1 MDLNIVAML
10 EALLF
15 SKDQTLSLKDLAGV
29 TGLSEDEVKE
39 YLQIMTERYRDQSR
53 GIMLKEYDGGY
64 LLVTKECFAGAIQEL
79 HVQSQSSS
87 LSPAA
92 LETLAIIAYKQPVT
106 RAEIEEIR
114 GVKAEKTLLT
124 LSKYGLIHELGRKDS
139 IGNPIVYGTTKK
151 FLQHFDLQDLS
162 QLPEPE
168 DPLFE

>member
-1 MDLNIVAML
+1 MDLNIIAML

-64 LLVTKECFAGAIQEL
+64 LLVTKACFAGSIQEL
-79 HVQSQSSS
+79 HAQSQSGS

-124 LSKYGLIHELGRKDS
+124 LSKYGLIQELGRKDS

-151 FLQHFDLQDLS
+151 FLQYFDLQDLS

-168 DPLFE
+168 DQLFE

>member
-1 MDLNIVAML
+1 MDLNIIAML

-64 LLVTKECFAGAIQEL
+64 LLVTKECFAGTIQEL

-92 LETLAIIAYKQPVT
+92 LETMAIIAYKQPVT

-124 LSKYGLIHELGRKDS
+124 LSKYGLIQELGRKDS

>member
-1 MDLNIVAML
+1 MDLNIIAML

-39 YLQIMTERYRDQSR
+39 YLQIMSERYRDQSR

-64 LLVTKECFAGAIQEL
+64 LLVTKACFAGSIQEL
-79 HVQSQSSS
+79 HAQSQSSS

-124 LSKYGLIHELGRKDS
+124 LSKYGLIQELGRKDS

-151 FLQHFDLQDLS
+151 FLQYFDLQDLS

-168 DPLFE
+168 DPLSE

>member
-64 LLVTKECFAGAIQEL
+64 LLVTKECFAGTIQEL

-124 LSKYGLIHELGRKDS
+124 LSKYGLIQELGRKDS